1 MGKVP
6 VPSRVSDQL
15 NLSGNIV
22 ALLEWDNTLW
32 DTIVLPDGVDRQQV
46 TDNIL
51 LKAGHR
57 ALLHPNPHYMKWAHG
72 VWSKRMLPVWVKL
85 IATTEYDYNP
95 IHNYDRKEEY
105 TDIRNIG
112 RKTGVET
119 GYEESITGRDSN
131 EREEFTN
138 THNSR
143 SDNTIV
149 THEVSAENTETYQP
163 DSRDTTDGSI
173 RDNGGSDSAITDS
186 GSNSSS
192 TTGNST
198 QVGAETTEDTFTH
211 TAHLY
216 GNIGVTTTQQMI
228 EAERE
233 VVRFNII
240 DEIVD
245 SWIDEFCL
253 YVW

>member
-1 MGKVP
+1 M
-6 VPSRVSDQL
+6 SDQL

-32 DTIVLPDGVDRQQV
+32 DTIVLPDGVDKGLV

-57 ALLHPNPHYMKWAHG
+57 PLLHPSPRYMKWAHG
-72 VWSKRMLPVWVKL
+72 VWSKRMLPIWVKL

-105 TDIRNIG
+105 TDVRNIG

-119 GYEESITGRDSN
+119 GYEEAITGKDSN

-138 THNSR
+138 THNNR
-143 SDNTIV
+143 TDNTEII
-149 THEVSAENTETYQP
+149 HEVSAENTATYQP
-163 DSRDTTDGSI
+163 DAKDTTDGSI
-173 RDNGGSDSAITDS
+173 RDNGGSDSNITDNGTTS
-186 GSNSSS
+186 SN
-192 TTGNST
+192 TTGTST
-198 QVGAETTEDTFTH
+198 QVGAETTQDNFTH

-216 GNIGVTTTQQMI
+216 GNIGVQTTQSMI
-228 EAERE
+228 EEERA
-233 VVRFNII
+233 VVRYSII
-240 DEIVD
+240 EEITN
-245 SWIDEFCL
+245 SWIEEFCL

>member
-6 VPSRVSDQL
+6 VPARVSDQL

-32 DTIVLPDGVDRQQV
+32 DTIVLPDGVDKGLV

-57 ALLHPNPHYMKWAHG
+57 PLLHPSPRYMKWAHG
-72 VWSKRMLPVWVKL
+72 VWSKRMLPIWVKL

-105 TDIRNIG
+105 TDVRNIG

-119 GYEESITGRDSN
+119 GYEEAITGKDSN

-138 THNSR
+138 THNNR
-143 SDNTIV
+143 TDNTEVI
-149 THEVSAENTETYQP
+149 HEVSAENTETYQP
-163 DSRDTTDGSI
+163 DAKDTTDGSI
-173 RDNGGSDSAITDS
+173 RDNGGSDSNITDNGTTS
-186 GSNSSS
+186 SN
-192 TTGNST
+192 TTGIST
-198 QVGAETTEDTFTH
+198 QVGAETTEDNFTH

-216 GNIGVTTTQQMI
+216 GNIGVQTTQSMI
-228 EAERE
+228 EEERA
-233 VVRFNII
+233 VVRYSII
-240 DEIVD
+240 EEITN
-245 SWIDEFCL
+245 SWIEEFCL

>member
-6 VPSRVSDQL
+6 VPARVSDQL

-32 DTIVLPDGVDRQQV
+32 DTIVLPDGVDKGLV

-57 ALLHPNPHYMKWAHG
+57 PLLHPSPRYMKWAHG
-72 VWSKRMLPVWVKL
+72 VWSKRMLPIWVKL

-105 TDIRNIG
+105 TDVRNIG

-119 GYEESITGRDSN
+119 GYEEAITGKDSN

-138 THNSR
+138 THNNR
-143 SDNTIV
+143 TDNTEVI
-149 THEVSAENTETYQP
+149 HEVSAENTATYQP
-163 DSRDTTDGSI
+163 DAKDTTDGSI
-173 RDNGGSDSAITDS
+173 RDNGGSDSNITDNGTTS
-186 GSNSSS
+186 SN
-192 TTGNST
+192 TTGTST
-198 QVGAETTEDTFTH
+198 QVGAETTEDNFTH

-216 GNIGVTTTQQMI
+216 GNIGVQTTQSMI
-228 EAERE
+228 EEERA
-233 VVRFNII
+233 VVRYSII
-240 DEIVD
+240 EEITN
-245 SWIDEFCL
+245 SWIEEFCL

>member
-6 VPSRVSDQL
+6 VPARVSDQL

-32 DTIVLPDGVDRQQV
+32 DTIVLPDGVDKGLV

-57 ALLHPNPHYMKWAHG
+57 PLLHPSPRYMKWAHG
-72 VWSKRMLPVWVKL
+72 VWSKRMLPIWVKL

-105 TDIRNIG
+105 TDVRNIG

-119 GYEESITGRDSN
+119 GYEESITGKDSN

-138 THNSR
+138 THNNR
-143 SDNTIV
+143 TDNTEV

-163 DSRDTTDGSI
+163 DAKDTTDGSI
-173 RDNGGSDSAITDS
+173 RDNGGSDSNITDNGTTS
-186 GSNSSS
+186 SN
-192 TTGNST
+192 TTGIST
-198 QVGAETTEDTFTH
+198 QVGAETTEDNFTH

-216 GNIGVTTTQQMI
+216 GNIGVQTTQSMI
-228 EAERE
+228 EEERA
-233 VVRFNII
+233 VVRYSII
-240 DEIVD
+240 EEITN
-245 SWIDEFCL
+245 SWIEEFCL